1 MPHPDRASKVLDFE
15 SRSSA
20 GTAISS
26 STELES
32 ERLRYPV
39 VWWDPA
45 TLRLDVD
52 AHFGIRQEEL
62 LSKEAPAE
70 AVEQDLDR
78 YRAWKRSKDERVAR
92 AAEPSLTVQLATER
106 AEGGSST
113 PEVDVIQLP
122 IVNDRPSGVR
132 FGSLVHAV
140 LATVPL
146 DGTVAP
152 INLATLHGRM
162 LGASETEVG
171 AAATV
176 VAAALAHPI
185 LKRADAAMRQGNC
198 RREVPVAVNNEDGA
212 LTEGVVDLAFFERA
226 SDIDPGTWT
235 VVDFKTDKELDVA
248 LDVYRRQVAL
258 YAEMV
263 ARATGQVAV
272 PVLVR
277 V

>member
-1 MPHPDRASKVLDFE
+1 MLPSGHVSSQPPLTIFC
-15 SRSSA
+15 SSA
-20 GTAISS
+20 AAS
-26 STELES
+26 
-32 ERLRYPV
+32 
-39 VWWDPA
+39 
-45 TLRLDVD
+45 RLD
-52 AHFGIRQEEL
+52 AGHQFIESFEPSAEL
-62 LSKEAPAE
+62 LLVGETRD
-70 AVEQDLDR
+70 AVDDL
-78 YRAWKRSKDERVAR
+78 AR
-92 AAEPSLTVQLATER
+92 ER